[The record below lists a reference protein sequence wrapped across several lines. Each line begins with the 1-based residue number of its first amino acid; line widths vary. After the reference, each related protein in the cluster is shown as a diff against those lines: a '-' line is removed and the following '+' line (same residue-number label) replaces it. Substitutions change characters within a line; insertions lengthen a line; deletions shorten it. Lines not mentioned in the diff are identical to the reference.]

1 MYRTLYP
8 TIAEYS
14 RIYILSTRETT
25 SWATKQTSN
34 IKRIEIIKNMIPDY
48 KGNKTEIN
56 NRERRGKAPNTW
68 LLDSMHLN
76 NSLIKDKLLR
86 EIIKYF

>member
-1 MYRTLYP
+1 
-8 TIAEYS
+8 
-14 RIYILSTRETT
+14 
-25 SWATKQTSN
+25 
-34 IKRIEIIKNMIPDY
+34 MIPDY

-86 EIIKYF
+86 EIRKYF